1 MSKDELKQI
10 IRNNRSE
17 NNSLSL
23 SDLYKIKGIAN
34 IKLEIDRETNDYYY
48 KVKLDNL
55 VNKTFDAELLTNSNW
70 KLSTDEE
77 YICLFI

>member
-23 SDLYKIKGIAN
+23 SDLYKIKSIAN

-48 KVKLDNL
+48 KVTLDNL
-55 VNKTFDAELLTNSNW
+55 VNKTFDAELLTNNNW

>member
-23 SDLYKIKGIAN
+23 SDLYKIKSIAN

-55 VNKTFDAELLTNSNW
+55 VNKTFDAELLTNNNW